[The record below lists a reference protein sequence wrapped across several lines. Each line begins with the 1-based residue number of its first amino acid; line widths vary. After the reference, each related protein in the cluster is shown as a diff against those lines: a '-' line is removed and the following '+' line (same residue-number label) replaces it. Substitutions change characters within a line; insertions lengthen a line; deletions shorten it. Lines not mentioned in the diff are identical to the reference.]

1 MSSSVNMFQR
11 AQRIT
16 PGGVQSSSRYR
27 EPHPWYFSSAEGA
40 WLTDVEGR
48 RFLDL
53 IVGNGAIML
62 GHGHPAV
69 TEAVSAVVN
78 SGLSCGIETELAVV
92 AAEMI
97 ADMLPGQVQVRFA
110 NSGTEAALHCIRIAR
125 AATGRKKIAKF
136 EGAYHGWADQIL
148 VSAWP
153 DLMKAGP
160 PERPNT
166 VVFSKGTLTETAD
179 YTIALPFNNLEAVE
193 LILREQAEDLAA
205 IIMEP
210 AMIDIGYV
218 PPKPGFLQGLRA
230 LTKELGIV
238 LIFDELLTGFRLA
251 PGGAQEFFGVQ
262 ADLIMLGKTVANGFP
277 ISVVAGIPE
286 LMALV
291 RPGGPVAFQGTFNG
305 HSVSLAAVIAVLKLI
320 KNEGVLDELQR
331 KTEVVQAGFAT
342 LCDHHRVE
350 AYLAGQ
356 GGHIHPYFVAEPVS
370 DFRSAARSHRER
382 FLAFA
387 HALIERQIYFYPNP
401 LLHHSISLAYGDQEL
416 AYLVEAMDEGLR
428 RAAAVSV

>member
-1 MSSSVNMFQR
+1 MSSSIDMFQR

-27 EPHPWYFSSAEGA
+27 EPHPWYFVGAEGA

-53 IVGNGAIML
+53 IMGNGAIML

-69 TEAVSAVVN
+69 TEAVSAVIN
-78 SGLSCGIETELAVV
+78 SGLSCGVETELGVV
-92 AAEMI
+92 AAEKI
-97 ADMLPGQVQVRFA
+97 AHMLPGQVQVRFA

-136 EGAYHGWADQIL
+136 EGSYHGWADPLL
-148 VSAWP
+148 VSTWP
-153 DLMKAGP
+153 NLMKAGP
-160 PERPNT
+160 PERPNAL
-166 VVFSKGTLTETAD
+166 VFSKGTLTETAS

-193 LILREQAEDLAA
+193 AILRDQDEELAA

-230 LTKELGIV
+230 LTEELGII

-262 ADLIMLGKTVANGFP
+262 ADLIMLGKSVANGFP
-277 ISVVAGIPE
+277 ISVVAGKPE

-305 HSVSLAAVIAVLKLI
+305 HSVSLAAVIAVLELI
-320 KNEGVLDELQR
+320 KTEGVLDELQR
-331 KTEVVQAGFAT
+331 KTEMLQAGFAVSSER
-342 LCDHHRVE
+342 HGVE
-350 AYLAGQ
+350 AYLAGR
-356 GGHIHPYFVAEPVS
+356 GGHVHPYFVAEPVC
-370 DFRSAARSHRER
+370 DFRSAARSHQER
-382 FLAFA
+382 YFAFA
-387 HALIERQIYFYPNP
+387 QTLIERQIYLYQNP

-416 AYLVEAMDEGLR
+416 TYLLEAMDEGLR
-428 RAAAVSV
+428 RAAAVSA